1 MSSKYVAPAMRNQ
14 TAKPVL
20 VVVEPVPQGK
30 YVPPSK
36 RAETSATS
44 PISAIMT
51 SLTSFPSL
59 GSAASSPTA
68 QAPKMNYLQ
77 KIQDAEAARED
88 EPMSNE
94 ALEREGWRI
103 LNMSLDTLKS
113 NLSTWYER
121 VFYEETLPF

>member
-1 MSSKYVAPAMRNQ
+1 MSSKYIAPAMRNQ

-30 YVPPSK
+30 YLPPSK
-36 RAETSATS
+36 RLEAAATS
-44 PISAIMT
+44 PISALMT

-59 GSAASSPTA
+59 GTPVASPTA
-68 QAPKMNYLQ
+68 QAPRMNYLQ

-88 EPMSNE
+88 EPISDE

-103 LNMSLDTLKS
+103 LNMSLDTIKN

-121 VFYEETLPF
+121 VFYEETLPY